1 MTTCWLCGRPIQDPP
16 EIIGQFSAG
25 RCQLAHRR
33 CLRVLGE
40 LDLDLQRVD
49 DAGPVP
55 SHDLG
60 TGPA

>member
-1 MTTCWLCGRPIQDPP
+1 MTCCWLCGRPVTDPP
-16 EIIGQFSAG
+16 EIIGQFRAG

-40 LDLDLQRVD
+40 LELDLQRAD

-55 SHDLG
+55 RSWDG